1 MVVGKAV
8 DTAADMAMA
17 LGMDTA
23 ADMLSGGPAED
34 CMAEASTVTN
44 SGACTKGSRL
54 GSLSLQECMDC
65 RSWEPS

>member
-1 MVVGKAV
+1 MAVGKAA
-8 DTAADMAMA
+8 DTAVDMAMA
-17 LGMDTA
+17 SGMDRA
-23 ADMLSGGPAED
+23 ADMISGGSAED

-54 GSLSLQECMDC
+54 GSLSSRECMDC